1 MLRPMLR
8 RRRSSPPPAH
18 DMAFHRRPGVPAWLK
33 LGFGVGTPVIAC
45 VYARTYG
52 PKNFLWISDVALA
65 STTLAVLT
73 ENRLLASM
81 PAVGALP
88 LEVAWNADFISGGR
102 LLGLAGYMF
111 DKDLP
116 PGLRA
121 LSLFHVALPPTL
133 IWMLRR
139 FGYDRRAFL
148 AQTALTW
155 ALLPLTYAVTK
166 PEENTN
172 WVFGPGREPQ
182 RRLPPLLYLAL
193 EMAVLPAMV
202 FLPTHLLL
210 RRLFGRGRR

>member
-45 VYARTYG
+45 VY
-52 PKNFLWISDVALA
+52 A